1 MNMNTDQLDL
11 LKSAVNVGRKR
22 ASEMT
27 EQEIKDRAPSGA
39 TYIDHIGRYWDFSKM
54 LVFIDGDWIKD
65 KTGYC
70 CIWIPL

>member
-1 MNMNTDQLDL
+1 MNTDQLDL

-54 LVFIDGDWIKD
+54 LVF
-65 KTGYC
+65 Y
-70 CIWIPL
+70 